1 MSYVDVIYDASCGI
15 QLFCGIALISANRLN
30 KKRRIL
36 CMLLVMFMYIFI
48 DSVMVYGGDL
58 IGSMVAVMEMLMF
71 PIMAFY
77 MTEGRKWVNT
87 IFALVSIMMTNV
99 GWSIFCM
106 LIPQVHRSYNNILV
120 RKSEELIDVIVILC
134 VNVICISLNCYML
147 RHIKNKIKLINDRN
161 SKTIFMMLV
170 FVSVISYIYKFAVTA
185 SEEYKKNNYILVN
198 THIIINIFLFVV
210 LIIIFLKIYEK
221 SILKD
226 KEVYIENRDKYKD
239 YYENLVNTNLKLM
252 QVKAEYNNNIYS
264 VEELGRVQ
272 YREYVEEL
280 KEKLSI
286 ASGFSMSG
294 LLILDAVIADFYEKA
309 KKHDIVIESSIA
321 PLTKDERDI
330 QEIIGAISD
339 VLDKALSYSV
349 KAKAPR
355 WINIAIRRKNKM
367 LAINVEF
374 SKKTGSYLSRDNYE
388 FKYLRAFVDKASGAL
403 LVTNKKEMAQISIII

>member
-71 PIMAFY
+71 P
-77 MTEGRKWVNT
+77 
-87 IFALVSIMMTNV
+87 
-99 GWSIFCM
+99 
-106 LIPQVHRSYNNILV
+106 
-120 RKSEELIDVIVILC
+120 
-134 VNVICISLNCYML
+134 
-147 RHIKNKIKLINDRN
+147 
-161 SKTIFMMLV
+161 
-170 FVSVISYIYKFAVTA
+170 
-185 SEEYKKNNYILVN
+185 
-198 THIIINIFLFVV
+198 
-210 LIIIFLKIYEK
+210 
-221 SILKD
+221 
-226 KEVYIENRDKYKD
+226 
-239 YYENLVNTNLKLM
+239 
-252 QVKAEYNNNIYS
+252 
-264 VEELGRVQ
+264 
-272 YREYVEEL
+272 
-280 KEKLSI
+280 
-286 ASGFSMSG
+286 
-294 LLILDAVIADFYEKA
+294 VIADFYEKA

-403 LVTNKKEMAQISIII
+403 LVTNKKEMVQISIII